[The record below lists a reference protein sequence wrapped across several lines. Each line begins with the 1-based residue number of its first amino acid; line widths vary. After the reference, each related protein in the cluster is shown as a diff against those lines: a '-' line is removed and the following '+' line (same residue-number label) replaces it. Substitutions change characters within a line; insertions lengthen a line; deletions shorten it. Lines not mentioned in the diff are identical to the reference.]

1 MARRTTDTVIIES
14 QQGGGFNIVVDRA
27 TQFEV
32 TNDLTAPSS
41 ARFEL
46 GDDGTWSVIRD
57 ALAIGARFTV
67 SVNDRP
73 RLTGRLLTRN
83 LAVSADAGATVQVV
97 VRTKLADAMFTS
109 VDPKIGVEN
118 TTLKAVILAAFKR
131 LGLTEADFIFKS
143 DLARDLITGRGK
155 GGGAPTPDLAA
166 MKLEE
171 ARPHPPESVLSFA
184 ERHCSRFHM
193 MLWDAPDGRIVV
205 GAPDD
210 LQDPTYFMT
219 AHRGAAS
226 VTNNLLSAQ
235 KTEDYENVPAQ
246 LWVYGVGGGKDQ
258 SKARI
263 KFLASDPVLAA
274 VDPLLDR
281 TAMVI
286 DEAITTATQAE
297 ARARRELM
305 KRRLASDSWV
315 LETDGLSYWTG
326 AERVPYGIDTVADV
340 KVDVAGGANG
350 AYLVYQTKWSG
361 SADKAHT
368 TTLTACGRGIW
379 AL

>member
-1 MARRTTDTVIIES
+1 MARRARDVVMIES
-14 QQGGGFNIVVDRA
+14 MQGGDFSIVVDRC
-27 TQFEV
+27 TQYEIC
-32 TNDLTAPSS
+32 TDLTAPSS

-57 ALAIGARFTV
+57 ALAIGGRFVV
-67 SVNDRP
+67 SVNSLP

-97 VRTKLADAMFTS
+97 IRTRLADAMFTT
-109 VDPKIGVEN
+109 VDPKIGVKN
-118 TTLKAVILAAFKR
+118 ATLEQVLLAAFAR
-131 LGLTEADFIFKS
+131 MGLTRADFIFRA

-155 GGGAPTPDLAA
+155 GGGPTVDLAA
-166 MKLEE
+166 LKEEE
-171 ARPHPPESVLSFA
+171 ARPHPPETVWSFA
-184 ERHCSRFHM
+184 DRHLSRFHFM
-193 MLWDAPDGRIVV
+193 MWDAPDGRIVV

-210 LQDPTYFMT
+210 SQSPTYLMT
-219 AHRGAAS
+219 AHRGAAG
-226 VTNNLLSAQ
+226 VTNNLLSAT
-235 KTEDYENVPAQ
+235 KTEDFEQVPTQ

-263 KFLASDPVLAA
+263 KFMAPDPVLAA
-274 VDPLLDR
+274 LDPLLDR

-286 DEAITTATQAE
+286 DEGITTQAQAE

-305 KRRLASDSWV
+305 QRRLASDSWV

-326 AERVPYGIDTVADV
+326 SSRVPYGIDTVADV
-340 KVDVAGGANG
+340 RVDVAGGANG
-350 AYLVYQTKWSG
+350 AYLVYQTKMTGSG
-361 SADKAHT
+361 QASHT
-368 TTLTACGRGIW
+368 TQLTACGRGIW

>member
-1 MARRTTDTVIIES
+1 MVARARDTVLIES
-14 QQGGGFNIVVDRA
+14 AQGGGFSIVVDRA
-27 TQFEV
+27 TQYEV
-32 TNDLTAPSS
+32 TTDLTAPSS

-57 ALAIGARFTV
+57 ALGIGAKFVV
-67 SVNDRP
+67 SVNDQP
-73 RLTGRLLTRN
+73 RIVGRLLTRN
-83 LAVSADAGATVQVV
+83 LAATPDAGATVQVV
-97 VRTKLADAMFTS
+97 IRTKLADAMFTS

-131 LGLTEADFIFKS
+131 LGLTEADFIFKT
-143 DLARDLITGRGK
+143 DVARDLITGRAK
-155 GGGAPTPDLAA
+155 GGGAPAPDLAA
-166 MKLEE
+166 MQLQE
-171 ARPHPPESVLSFA
+171 ARPHPPESVWSFV
-184 ERHCSRFHM
+184 ERHCSRFHL

-210 LQDPTYFMT
+210 QQDPTYYMT
-219 AHRGAAS
+219 AHRGFAAR
-226 VTNNLLSAQ
+226 TNNLLSAQ

-274 VDPLLDR
+274 VDPTLDR

-286 DEAITTATQAE
+286 DEAITTQIQAE

-305 KRRLASDSWV
+305 KRRLMSDSWV

-326 AERVPYGIDTVADV
+326 SERVPYGVDTVANV
-340 KVDVAGGANG
+340 QVDVAGGANG
-350 AYLVYQTKWSG
+350 AYLIYQNKWSG
-361 SADKAHT
+361 SADRDHT

>member
-1 MARRTTDTVIIES
+1 MAKREADRVTIES
-14 QQGGGFNIVVDRA
+14 IQGGDFNIVVTQA
-27 TQFEV
+27 TQYEI
-32 TNDLTAPSS
+32 TTDITAPSS

-57 ALAIGARFTV
+57 ALGIGAQFLV
-67 SVNDRP
+67 SVNDKP

-83 LAVSADAGATVQVV
+83 LAVSSDAGATVQVV
-97 VRTKLADAMFTS
+97 IRTKLADAMFTS
-109 VDPKIGVEN
+109 VDPKIGVKN
-118 TTLKAVILAAFKR
+118 TTLKAIVLAAFDR
-131 LGLTEADFIFKS
+131 MGLTERDFIFKT
-143 DLARDLITGRGK
+143 DVARDLITGRSK
-155 GGGAPTPDLAA
+155 GGTVTEDLALL
-166 MKLEE
+166 KEDE
-171 ARPHPPESVLSFA
+171 ARPHPPETVWSFV
-184 ERHCSRFHM
+184 ERHLSRFHLM
-193 MLWDAPDGRIVV
+193 MWDAPDGRIVI

-210 LQDPTYFMT
+210 AQDPTYFMT
-219 AHRGAAS
+219 AHRGIAGK
-226 VTNNLLSAQ
+226 TNNLLSAT
-235 KTEDYENVPAQ
+235 KTEDYEDVPTQ
-246 LWVYGVGGGKDQ
+246 LWVYGVGGGKEQ

-286 DEAITTATQAE
+286 DESITTQAQAV

-305 KRRLASDSWV
+305 KRRLASDTWV

-326 AERVPYGIDTVADV
+326 SERVPYGVDTVADV
-340 KVDVAGGANG
+340 KVDVAGGASG
-350 AYLVYQTKWSG
+350 AYLVYQTRMSG

-368 TTLTACGRGIW
+368 TTLTCCGRGIW

>member
-1 MARRTTDTVIIES
+1 MAKRLTDSVLIES
-14 QQGGGFNIVVDRA
+14 EQGGGFAIVVDRA
-27 TQFEV
+27 TQYSIDS
-32 TNDLTAPSS
+32 DLTAPSS

-67 SVNDRP
+67 SVNDKP
-73 RLTGRLLTRN
+73 RLSGRLLTRN
-83 LAVSADAGATVQVV
+83 LAVSSDAGATVQVV
-97 VRTKLADAMFTS
+97 IRTKLADAMFTA

-131 LGLTEADFIFKS
+131 LGLTEADFIFKT

-155 GGGAPTPDLAA
+155 GGGSATPDLAA
-166 MKLEE
+166 MRLQE
-171 ARPHPPESVLSFA
+171 ARPHPPESVWSFV
-184 ERHCSRFHM
+184 ERHCSRFHL
-193 MLWDAPDGRIVV
+193 MLWDSPDGRIVV
-205 GAPDD
+205 GAHDD
-210 LQDPTYFMT
+210 QQDPTYYMT
-219 AHRGAAS
+219 AHRGLAAA
-226 VTNNLLSAQ
+226 TNNLLSAQ
-235 KTEDYENVPAQ
+235 KTEDYENVPTQ

-274 VDPLLDR
+274 LDPMLDR

-286 DEAITTATQAE
+286 DEAITTQVQAE

-326 AERVPYGIDTVADV
+326 SERVPYGIDTVADV

-350 AYLVYQTKWSG
+350 AYLIYQTKWQG
-361 SADKAHT
+361 SADKGHT